1 MPASSPWWAVRFR
14 ARLGAQALIDIKYAH
29 PSVPERT
36 SLSPSHIEISYPESQ
51 FRYYDTCK
59 DVQLLNIL
67 FKQQDRHR
75 LRKDSH
81 IRPLHARITR
91 NLMYGRSPGLDDRTL
106 NLNAQDESNALACCH
121 LKYVRLV
128 CSKPYKDLLSDSLE
142 VRPYALD
149 EVKLS
154 SVPLPA
160 LVDA

>member
-1 MPASSPWWAVRFR
+1 
-14 ARLGAQALIDIKYAH
+14 
-29 PSVPERT
+29 
-36 SLSPSHIEISYPESQ
+36 
-51 FRYYDTCK
+51 
-59 DVQLLNIL
+59 
-67 FKQQDRHR
+67 
-75 LRKDSH
+75 
-81 IRPLHARITR
+81 
-91 NLMYGRSPGLDDRTL
+91 MYGRSPGLDDRTL

-128 CSKPYKDLLSDSLE
+128 CAKPCKDLLSDSLE